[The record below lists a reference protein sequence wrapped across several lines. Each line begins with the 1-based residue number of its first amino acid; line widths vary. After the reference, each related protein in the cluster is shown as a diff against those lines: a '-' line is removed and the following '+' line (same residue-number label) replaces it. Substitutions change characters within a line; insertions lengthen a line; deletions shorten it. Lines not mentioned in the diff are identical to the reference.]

1 MTSELEE
8 LTALDAAGALTDAE
22 RTRLQALLA
31 NADPAERKAAAEIY
45 AAAAVLGAALGAEE
59 DLAPPPALRARIMA
73 RVGVPGSFSVFAA
86 QLPWLPTPFE
96 GLRMK
101 VLAHDAARNSAVL
114 FMHAE
119 AGVRYPPHHHSGAE
133 ECYVISG
140 ELHVMGT
147 VLHAGDLHHAEA
159 DSDHGELY
167 TPTGV
172 EVLLVVAASDYGL
185 QPAPA

>member
-8 LTALDAAGALTDAE
+8 LTALDAAGALTDTE
-22 RTRLQALLA
+22 RARLQALLA
-31 NADPAERKAAAEIY
+31 DAGPAEREEAAQLY
-45 AAAAVLGAALGAEE
+45 AAAAALGTALGA
-59 DLAPPPALRARIMA
+59 DDDQPSPRLRDRIMA
-73 RVGVPGSFSVFAA
+73 RVGVPGSFTVFAE
-86 QLPWLPTPFE
+86 QLPWLSTPFD

-101 VLAHDAARNSAVL
+101 VLSHDVARNAAVL
-114 FMHAE
+114 FMRAD
-119 AGVRYPPHHHSGAE
+119 AGVRYPPHHHSAAE

-147 VLHAGDLHHAEA
+147 VLHAGDLHHADA

-172 EVLLVVAASDYGL
+172 DVLLVVAASDYGL
-185 QPAPA
+185 QPPPA

>member
-8 LTALDAAGALTDAE
+8 LTALDAAGALGEAE
-22 RTRLQALLA
+22 RERLRALLHA
-31 NADPAERKAAAEIY
+31 ASPSDREAAAALY
-45 AAAAVLGAALGAEE
+45 AAATGLAHGGPATPGPSPAVRDRL
-59 DLAPPPALRARIMA
+59 MA
-73 RVGVPGSFSVFAA
+73 RVSTPGSFSVIAN
-86 QLPWLPTPFE
+86 QLPWLETPFE

-101 VLAHDAARNSAVL
+101 VLAHDVTRNAAVL
-114 FMHAE
+114 FMQAE
-119 AGVRYPPHHHSGAE
+119 AGVRYPPHHHTGPE
-133 ECYVISG
+133 ECYVVSG

-147 VLHAGDLHHAEA
+147 VLHAGDFHHADL

-185 QPAPA
+185 QPPPA